1 MVTRDRG
8 AMSSGALFHLNIL
21 MREGVTISAR
31 GVIWFFD
38 IGMKLLGPLLI
49 CVALGDECARCAE
62 TLREH
67 TRHAMMA
74 AGLILLVAHTYFTAI
89 APALVPTFS
98 GWVRVAMWW
107 CSCNDVCTVV
117 GSGGACPR
125 SACGCSATSCSTM
138 WRACSLDR

>member
-62 TLREH
+62 TQALSHCESTH
-67 TRHAMMA
+67 GTR
-74 AGLILLVAHTYFTAI
+74 
-89 APALVPTFS
+89 
-98 GWVRVAMWW
+98 
-107 CSCNDVCTVV
+107 
-117 GSGGACPR
+117 
-125 SACGCSATSCSTM
+125 
-138 WRACSLDR
+138 